1 MEINLKKNEANNK
14 DPLVAPEIDKKPEQ
28 VPRIRLSNYQV
39 IGGIIGILALLILAT
54 SRWGQHPPFYV
65 EGVQWKSLQRFCR
78 VTFTAKN
85 PRSQSIKAQVLIVFF
100 KSLDVGYGYTDIP
113 SGSVKVPLSLAGNGS
128 KTITKDIEHSETTS
142 GCLRVEVNV
151 LGVID
156 GK

>member
-1 MEINLKKNEANNK
+1 VEITLKKNEANNK
-14 DPLVAPEIDKKPEQ
+14 HPLVAPEIGKKPEQ

-39 IGGIIGILALLILAT
+39 ISGIIGILALLILAT

-65 EGVQWKSLQRFCR
+65 ESVQWKSLQRFCR

-85 PRSQSIKAQVLIVFF
+85 PRSQSINTQALIVF
-100 KSLDVGYGYTDIP
+100 YTSIDTSDGNYYFP
-113 SGSVKVPLSLAGNGS
+113 AGTVKVPLSLAGNGS

-142 GCLRVEVNV
+142 GCLRVEVNA

-156 GK
+156 GR